1 MRKLSVSEWCC
12 AVRFNNNDN
21 SVMTDLCTP
30 FVVLPNSKRYWC
42 ADPFL
47 FQKDGHYYV
56 FFEAYDRL
64 KRKGVLGYRQVAENT
79 VGDIRIIY
87 EAASHLSYPFIYEAD
102 DDIYIVP
109 ESNIS
114 GELYRLKCLS
124 FPDKWEKEKVLLK
137 ARLVDSTF
145 FVKNGEHYCFS
156 MQVDDDLL
164 FDRLDLFYYANG
176 EWVPCPKN
184 PVKRDLATARSAGK
198 CFEYDG
204 VWYRPSQ
211 DCSNGYGCALRLNVI
226 DKINSNE
233 YMEHCTK
240 KLRPSEIQTNTGV
253 QYQGIHTY
261 NRLKHVEVID
271 LKTPPELHILN
282 LLGGFWKRV
291 RNMIK

>member
-21 SVMTDLCTP
+21 NVMTDLSTP
-30 FVVLPNSKRYWC
+30 FVVLPNSERYWC

-47 FQKDGHYYV
+47 FQKDGHFYV

-64 KRKGVLGYRQVAENT
+64 KRKGVLGYRQITENT
-79 VGDIRIIY
+79 VGSIHIFY
-87 EAASHLSYPFIYEAD
+87 ETTSHLSYPFIYEAD
-102 DDIYIVP
+102 GDIYIVP
-109 ESNIS
+109 ESNMS

-124 FPDKWEKEKVLLK
+124 FPNKWEREEVLLNR
-137 ARLVDSTF
+137 RLVDSTF
-145 FVKNGEHYCFS
+145 FSYEGAEYCLS
-156 MQVDDDLL
+156 TQIDDSLI
-164 FDRLDLFYYANG
+164 FDRLDLFYKSNG
-176 EWVPCPKN
+176 QWLPCLHN
-184 PVKRDLATARSAGK
+184 PVKRDLASVRGAGK
-198 CFEYDG
+198 CFEQDS

-211 DCSNGYGCALRLNVI
+211 DCSNGYGCALCLNAI

-233 YMEHCTK
+233 YMEHCIK
-240 KLRPSEIQTNTGV
+240 KLQPTEIQTNTGV

-261 NRLKHVEVID
+261 NRLKHIEVID